1 MPAIAPDEAIVR
13 ESPYFFGA
21 ARLRPRR
28 TYYVARRVEMR
39 RVHRCGHGRGWALIL
54 PTAIAIAAAW
64 DGVAAPVIAGNGRPR
79 HE

>member
-13 ESPYFFGA
+13 ESPCSFGA
-21 ARLRPRR
+21 ARLRAAR
-28 TYYVARRVEMR
+28 ARRVEMR
-39 RVHRCGHGRGWALIL
+39 RALRCGHGRGWALIL
-54 PTAIAIAAAW
+54 PAAIAIAARW